1 MILTNAKKDLK
12 FTSDIIGNKHSHKEG
27 TFKLSNTN
35 DRQTKS
41 FISSNMGIRQCVA
54 INDQGLVCVLE
65 EDSANFYASNSLLDQ
80 TIVSSQPN

>member
-27 TFKLSNTN
+27 TFKLNNTN

-54 INDQGLVCVLE
+54 TNDQGLVCVLE
-65 EDSANFYASNSLLDQ
+65 EDSANFYASNSLLD
-80 TIVSSQPN
+80 